1 MIIIRV
7 GKPTPKEDISMSKNL
22 QLEQISDIIANTKA
36 GAKLFLSIAAQCD
49 NDFNGE
55 NGEEYLWVDAEGFE
69 SNAEY
74 CLSIAKQEPTPREM
88 VEKFI
93 SMWMGRDYYYEDYDL
108 GVLVRDDRLFISLA
122 YTTQA

>member
-1 MIIIRV
+1 MSRYALEHYYEV
-7 GKPTPKEDISMSKNL
+7 TQNTKEDVSVCLMDL
-22 QLEQISDIIANTKA
+22 AL
-36 GAKLFLSIAAQCD
+36 CD

-55 NGEEYLWVDAEGFE
+55 NGLEYLWEEAEGFE

-74 CLSIAKQEPTPREM
+74 CLSIAEKEPTPRKM

-93 SMWMGRDYYYEDYDL
+93 SLWMGKDYYYEDYDL

-122 YTTQA
+122 YTTEA